1 MEEHRAAMTKFLDT
15 HATLG
20 GRKHLD
26 EGAAHECLQ
35 QAAKEHEAD
44 FVVMGAVARRGL
56 SRLVIG
62 STAERVL
69 DRLPC
74 DLIII
79 KPLWCTRT
87 QNGSITL
94 RSIR

>member
-1 MEEHRAAMTKFLDT
+1 MTRFLDT

-20 GRKHLD
+20 GRKHLY
-26 EGAAHECLQ
+26 EGGRARVPAASGQGARGRFRRHGSGR
-35 QAAKEHEAD
+35 AA
-44 FVVMGAVARRGL
+44 GL

-79 KPLWCTRT
+79 KPLEFEVTDVD
-87 QNGSITL
+87 
-94 RSIR
+94 